1 MAVKSVSKGKTGTTR
16 GAGKRRAGLKGK
28 AREARSGVARK
39 SYGARRLPR
48 FLRLLRGKLP
58 ELREKYGVKTLG
70 VFGSFVRDDAT
81 KKSDLDVL
89 VEFEPEARI
98 TLFDL
103 AGIQNEL
110 SDLLGVQVDL
120 VDKLGLRPRILA
132 NVLPEVVEI

>member
-1 MAVKSVSKGKTGTTR
+1 MAVKSVGKGKTGTTR
-16 GAGKRRAGLKGK
+16 GASKRRAGAKGK
-28 AREARSGVARK
+28 ARAARSGAARK

-58 ELREKYGVKTLG
+58 ELRAKYGVKTLG

-89 VEFEPEARI
+89 IEFEDGVRI
-98 TLFDL
+98 SLFGFV
-103 AGIQNEL
+103 GIQNEL

-120 VDKLGLRPRILA
+120 GDKKMLRSPIKENILR
-132 NVLPEVVEI
+132 EVIFV